1 MREFGTL
8 KGQGMAHFEGQ
19 CLVISDHGLQVS
31 QQVGV
36 ETSFKFRIEQH
47 LAAWLAPA
55 PAGIPAFGEQAV
67 EKESRLSHARKG
79 CATIES
85 MEYRLQTDV
94 SEFVIRQEPL
104 GLWDLW
110 IDGMPTL
117 TFSTPEDAA
126 RAVYEQDSGYIV
138 WDQLEEHS
146 APQDLSG
153 WERVGQE

>member
-1 MREFGTL
+1 
-8 KGQGMAHFEGQ
+8 
-19 CLVISDHGLQVS
+19 
-31 QQVGV
+31 
-36 ETSFKFRIEQH
+36 
-47 LAAWLAPA
+47 
-55 PAGIPAFGEQAV
+55 
-67 EKESRLSHARKG
+67 
-79 CATIES
+79 

-117 TFSTPEDAA
+117 TFPTPEDAA

-146 APQDLSG
+146 APQDLSS